1 MDVGV
6 EIRRAVDSGK
16 VLIGYRE
23 CEKNVLKGIG
33 RLLIV
38 SKQFENKKIEKL
50 KHIANVAGIPF
61 MQFEGSPAEL
71 GAICGRP
78 HTVST
83 MLVLEEGKSKIV
95 EIHKRGEKSKKKQA
109 NAK

>member
-1 MDVGV
+1 METGV

-33 RLLIV
+33 RLLVV
-38 SKQFENKKIEKL
+38 SKQFEKKKIEKL
-50 KHIANVAGIPF
+50 KHIADIAGIPF
-61 MQFEGSPAEL
+61 MYFEGSPAEL
-71 GAICGRP
+71 GAICGKP

-83 MLVLEEGKSKIV
+83 ILILDEGKSKII
-95 EIHKRGEKSKKKQA
+95 EIGKRGEKGKKK
-109 NAK
+109 